1 MSPVLGCKIEHK
13 GVTMAIIWGLDE
25 EDGFLIDGDGEGDG
39 DGLSVPLQGPPPPPL
54 VSNRRQP

>member
-13 GVTMAIIWGLDE
+13 GVTMTIMWGLDE
-25 EDGFLIDGDGEGDG
+25 EDGFLIDGDGE
-39 DGLSVPLQGPPPPPL
+39 GLSVPLQGPPPPPL